1 MDKSIEE
8 INSRILNG
16 SARVV
21 TAEEMPDIVAELGE
35 DGALREVDVVTTGTF
50 GAMCSSGAFFNFGHA
65 DPPIRMERSW
75 LNDVEAYSGIAAV
88 DAYLGATQESETRGI
103 EYGGAHVF
111 EDLVSGKSVELRASS
126 KGTDCYPRKTIT
138 TELLLEDLNQAVMCN
153 PRNSYQRYAAA
164 TNSTDSTLHTYM
176 GTLLPG
182 FGNVSYS
189 GAGCLS
195 PLINDPKLEMIG
207 SGVPIFLCGAKGM
220 VIGQGTQTSPASLF
234 ATLMTTGDM
243 KEMSPDYLR
252 AASFRGYGVSL
263 YIGLGVPIPVINT
276 DVVRNTAVRDEDIKT
291 SVVDYGVPSRNRP
304 SVLEVSY
311 AELKS
316 GTLEVNGNEVKTSSL
331 SSFKNAR
338 KVAGELKSWIE
349 KGEMTLC
356 LPTRKSDANLSVR
369 PMRESKRAPSVREIM
384 NTNVTCIR
392 EEEDIKTAA
401 KQLLRDETNHLPVID
416 STGKVVGIVTTY
428 DISKSVVRETKKNT
442 VSEIMSKNIITTTPD
457 EAVDIAAMKLERNNI
472 SALPVVNKDGQL
484 AGLLNAIDLGKL
496 FGRRWMK

>member
-8 INSRILNG
+8 INSRIRNG
-16 SARVV
+16 NARVV

-35 DGALREVDVVTTGTF
+35 EGALKEVDVVTTGTF
-50 GAMCSSGAFFNFGHA
+50 GAMCSSGVFFNFGHA
-65 DPPIRMERSW
+65 DPPIRMERAW

-103 EYGGAHVF
+103 EYGGANVF
-111 EDLVSGKSVELRASS
+111 EDFISGKSVELRASS

-138 TELLLEDLNQAVMCN
+138 TELLLEDLNQAIMCN

-164 TNSTDSTLHTYM
+164 TNSTENTLHTYM

-195 PLINDPKLEMIG
+195 PLINDPKLKMIG
-207 SGVPIFLCGAKGM
+207 SGVPIFLCGARGM
-220 VIGQGTQTSPASLF
+220 VIGQGTQTSPSSLF
-234 ATLMTTGDM
+234 ATLMTTGNLKD
-243 KEMSPDYLR
+243 MSPDFLR
-252 AASFRGYGVSL
+252 AASFTGYGVSL
-263 YIGLGVPIPVINT
+263 YLGLGVPIPVT
-276 DVVRNTAVRDEDIKT
+276 DIEIVRNTAIRDEDIKT

-304 SVLEVSY
+304 DIIEVSY

-316 GTLEVNGNEVKTSSL
+316 GTVEIKDEIVRTSSL
-331 SSFKNAR
+331 SSFKKAR
-338 KVAGELKSWIE
+338 EVANELRAWIE
-349 KGEMTLC
+349 KGDFTLS
-356 LPTRKSDANLSVR
+356 LPTIKSDSRLSVN

-384 NTNVTCIR
+384 NTKVTCIK
-392 EEEDIKTAA
+392 EEEEIKTAA
-401 KQLLRDETNHLPVID
+401 KKLLRDETNHLPVINNE
-416 STGKVVGIVTTY
+416 GKVVGIVTTY
-428 DISKSVVRETKKNT
+428 DISKAVVRENKQNI
-442 VSEIMSKNIITTTPD
+442 VADIMSKNVITTSPD

-472 SALPVVNKDGQL
+472 SALPVVDKEGKL